1 MRYTVALTGGIGSGK
16 STVANAFADLGINI
30 IDADIIARQVV
41 EPGTPALKAIAE
53 HFGSEVIATDG
64 SLQRRILRERIF
76 SDPDEKKWLNALLHP
91 LIQQETQRQFQQAT
105 SPYLLWVVPLLVEN
119 ALYKK
124 ADRVLVVDVTPETQL
139 RRTMQRDDVTREHVE
154 KILAAQA
161 TREARLAV
169 ADDVIDNNGA
179 PDAIVSDVAR
189 LHALYLQFAS
199 QFVSQEK
206 P

>member
-16 STVANAFADLGINI
+16 STVANAFADLGINV

-41 EPGTPALKAIAE
+41 ERGTPALQAIAN
-53 HFGSEVIATDG
+53 HFGSDVIAADG

-124 ADRVLVVDVTPETQL
+124 ADRILVVDVTPETQL

-154 KILAAQA
+154 QILAAQA

-179 PDAIVSDVAR
+179 PDAIVSDVAH
-189 LHALYLQFAS
+189 LHARYLQFAS

>member
-16 STVANAFADLGINI
+16 STVANEFADLGINI

-154 KILAAQA
+154 QILAAQA

>member
-16 STVANAFADLGINI
+16 STVANAFADLGINV

-41 EPGTPALKAIAE
+41 ERGTPALQAIAN
-53 HFGSEVIATDG
+53 HFGSDVIAADG

-124 ADRVLVVDVTPETQL
+124 ADRILVVDVTPETQL

-154 KILAAQA
+154 QILAAQA

-179 PDAIVSDVAR
+179 PDAIVSDIAR
-189 LHALYLQFAS
+189 LHARYLQFAS

>member
-16 STVANAFADLGINI
+16 STVANAFADLGINV

-41 EPGTPALKAIAE
+41 ERGMPALQAIAE
-53 HFGSEVIATDG
+53 HFGSDVIAADG

-154 KILAAQA
+154 HILAAQA

-169 ADDVIDNNGA
+169 ADDVIDNNGT
-179 PDAIVSDVAR
+179 PGAIVSDVAR

>member
-16 STVANAFADLGINI
+16 STVANAFADLGINV

-41 EPGTPALKAIAE
+41 ERGMPALQAIAE
-53 HFGSEVIATDG
+53 HFGSDVIAADG

-154 KILAAQA
+154 HILAAQA

-169 ADDVIDNNGA
+169 ADDVIDNNGT

-189 LHALYLQFAS
+189 LHALYLQFTS

>member
-139 RRTMQRDDVTREHVE
+139 RRTMQREDVTREHVE
-154 KILAAQA
+154 QILAAQA